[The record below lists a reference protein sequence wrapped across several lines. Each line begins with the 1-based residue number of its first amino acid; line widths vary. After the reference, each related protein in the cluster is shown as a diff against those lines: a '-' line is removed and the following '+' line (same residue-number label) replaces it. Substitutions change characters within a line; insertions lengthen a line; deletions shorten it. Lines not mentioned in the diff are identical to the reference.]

1 MQAKVSP
8 VFQLFETQHQEAKA
22 LFLVLGKQIKSKK
35 AIELLGKMDFME
47 LYADLMAKVHFDI
60 EGLNFNIF
68 SDFKQM
74 KRSLR
79 KIHHF
84 KLAEKSLNDRELKL
98 GIKFNG
104 YRIHLDKYKKQIYT
118 EAFDLIVGS
127 TLKSWDDF
135 HDKALKAS
143 RGIKPLTVNTAVNQ
157 IIQEELEFFQQDKKG
172 PMDSKALKD
181 TFEGLRTII
190 MLENLLIH
198 LGFNPIFITSI
209 HEEIAALKDNLK
221 PWYSNQLSL
230 QSLTYFLRDKP
241 EAGKKYLDWLK
252 ELKEQKINLASQAEK
267 QAHGLFEKILR

>member
-8 VFQLFETQHQEAKA
+8 VFQLFELQHQEAKA
-22 LFLVLGKQIKSKK
+22 IFLTLGKQIKSKK
-35 AIELLGKMDFME
+35 AIELLGKMEFLE
-47 LYADLMAKVHFDI
+47 LYADLMAKVHFEI
-60 EGLNFNIF
+60 EGLNFDIF
-68 SDFKQM
+68 KDFKDL

-98 GIKFNG
+98 GVKFNG
-104 YRIHLDKYKKQIYT
+104 YRIHLDKYKKQLYT

-127 TLKSWDDF
+127 TLKSWENF
-135 HDKALKAS
+135 HDKAKNAS
-143 RGIKPLTVNTAVNQ
+143 RGIKPLGINTAVNQ
-157 IIQEELEFFQQDKKG
+157 IIQEELDFFQLDKKG
-172 PMDSKALKD
+172 AMDSKALKD

-198 LGFNPIFITSI
+198 LGFNSIFISTI
-209 HEEIAALKDNLK
+209 HQDIAELKDNLK

-230 QSLTYFLRDKP
+230 QSLTHFLRDKP

-252 ELKEQKINLASQAEK
+252 ELKEHKTSLASQAEK
-267 QAHGLFEKILR
+267 QALLLFEKILG

>member
-8 VFQLFETQHQEAKA
+8 VFQLLESQLQEAKVI
-22 LFLVLGKQIKSKK
+22 FLTLGKQIKSKK
-35 AIELLGKMDFME
+35 AIELLGKMEFLE
-47 LYADLMAKVHFDI
+47 LYADLMAKVHFEI

-68 SDFKQM
+68 KDFKDL

-84 KLAEKSLNDRELKL
+84 KLAEKSLNDREEKL

-104 YRIHLDKYKKQIYT
+104 YRIHLDKYKKQLYN

-135 HDKALKAS
+135 HDKAMKAS
-143 RGIKPLTVNTAVNQ
+143 RGIKPLGIHTAVNQ
-157 IIQEELEFFQQDKKG
+157 LIQEELDFFQLDKKG
-172 PMDSKALKD
+172 TMDSKALKD
-181 TFEGLRTII
+181 TFDGLRTII

-198 LGFNPIFITSI
+198 LGFNSIFIPAI
-209 HEEIAALKDNLK
+209 HQEIAALKDNLK

-230 QSLTYFLRDKP
+230 QSLTHFLRDKP
-241 EAGKKYLDWLK
+241 DAGKKYLEWLK
-252 ELKEQKINLASQAEK
+252 ELKDQKTRLSSQAET
-267 QAHGLFEKILR
+267 QAHQLFDKILG

>member
-35 AIELLGKMDFME
+35 AIELLGKMDFLE

-84 KLAEKSLNDRELKL
+84 KLAEKSLNAREQEL
-98 GIKFNG
+98 GIKYGG
-104 YRIHLDKYKKQIYT
+104 YRIHLDKYKKKLYT
-118 EAFDLIVGS
+118 DAFDLIVGS
-127 TLKSWDDF
+127 TLKSWDEF
-135 HDKALKAS
+135 HQKAQTAS
-143 RGIKPLTVNTAVNQ
+143 RGIKPLAIHTAVNQ
-157 IIQEELEFFQQDKKG
+157 IIQDELEFFNLDHKG
-172 PMDSKALKD
+172 AMDSKALKD

-190 MLENLLIH
+190 MLENMLIQM
-198 LGFNPIFITSI
+198 GFNSIFITGI
-209 HEEIAALKDNLK
+209 HQEIEVLKNNLK
-221 PWYSNQLSL
+221 PWYSNHLSL
-230 QSLTYFLRDKP
+230 QSLTHFLGAKADVS
-241 EAGKKYLDWLK
+241 KKYLDWAK
-252 ELKEQKINLASQAEK
+252 ELKTEKKLLSAQAESQAH
-267 QAHGLFEKILR
+267 QLFDKILG

>member
-1 MQAKVSP
+1 MQAKVFS
-8 VFQLFETQHQEAKA
+8 VFQLFEVQHQEAKMI
-22 LFLVLGKQIKSKK
+22 FLTLGKQIKSKK
-35 AIELLGKMDFME
+35 IIELLGKMDFLE

-60 EGLNFNIF
+60 EGLNFDIF
-68 SDFKQM
+68 SDFKAM

-84 KLAEKSLNDRELKL
+84 KLAEKSLNDREQKL

-104 YRIHLDKYKKQIYT
+104 YRSHLDKYKKELYA
-118 EAFDLIVGS
+118 ESFDIIVGS

-135 HDKALKAS
+135 HDKAMNAS
-143 RGIKPLTVNTAVNQ
+143 RGIKPLGIHTAVNQ
-157 IIQEELEFFQQDKKG
+157 IIQEELDYFQLDKKG
-172 PMDSKALKD
+172 SMDSKALKD

-198 LGFNPIFITSI
+198 LGFNSIFISEI
-209 HEEIAALKDNLK
+209 HQEIAALKDNLK

-230 QSLTYFLRDKP
+230 QSLTHFLRDKP

-252 ELKEQKINLASQAEK
+252 ELKEHKTGLATQAEK
-267 QAHGLFEKILR
+267 QAHVLFEKILG